1 MIDSSKSEMDE
12 LEKTLRDLYLLAIA
26 EQIVTER
33 QQRGEYK
40 SLIDI
45 KQRTGLPFTT
55 YHHIA

>member
-1 MIDSSKSEMDE
+1 MITCRLDG
-12 LEKTLRDLYLLAIA
+12 AIA
-26 EQIVTER
+26 EQIVAER

-55 YHHIA
+55 YRHIA